1 MTYTSVFGGNTIYP
15 SDVSYLSLALS
26 ADTPLEWPLES
37 SGTEAPAARI
47 IDVTPS
53 ASGFSV
59 VLPDATL
66 TGAGQTLLFNN
77 LSGAESF
84 YVKDYAGNTLA
95 TVTFGTQWQLYL
107 AVTTTAAGTWRV
119 FRYGASTATVQP
131 SALAGYGLTV
141 TGSTLSQALAVTT
154 FSATGLTVA
163 TSNRASAFVWTGTGA
178 GTLNLLA
185 AVTAGNNYFVIVRNE
200 GGGDLTLDPS
210 GTETINNASSLVLRP
225 GDSCTVIT
233 DGLEWYTV
241 GLGQNPVFAFDY
253 TSISVTGGTYT
264 LTGSELNRIAYKF
277 VGALTSDVYVVVPS
291 TVQQYWITNATTG
304 AFNFY
309 VQTYSGT
316 PVQVSQNAKNIYY
329 CDGSNI
335 ILASDPTSFALPVT
349 IADGGTGATTA
360 SAARLN
366 LGITTFADG
375 IVTATTGSAVRT
387 IIGAGT
393 VSSVGVSG
401 GTTGLTTSGGPVT
414 GSGTIT
420 LTGTLAV
427 ANGGTGVTSSTGTGS
442 VVLSSSPTLVTPTL
456 GAASAT
462 SVANALGAVGTP
474 SYTFTGDLNT
484 GMWSPTADTVAVST
498 GGSER
503 MRVTSAG
510 AVLIG
515 TTSGGNAL
523 KVGGALGDL
532 AIGPTTGTQDSYL
545 YMNSTNVFNSIVF
558 QNAGVTYGT
567 LTGFSSTGLYHNFA
581 RHIFRNAAGSTEYGQ
596 FDVSGN
602 FLVTGPGG
610 LGYGT
615 GSGGAVT
622 QITSR
627 TTGVT
632 LNKTNGAITLVSAAG
647 TTTWQSFTVTNSTV
661 AATDVVAVSQKS
673 GTDIYQFVVT
683 NVGAGSFQLSF
694 RTVVGTTTEQ
704 PVFNFAVIKAVTS

>member
-1 MTYTSVFGGNTIYP
+1 VAYTSVFGGNTIYP
-15 SDVSYLSLALS
+15 SDVSYLPLALS

-53 ASGFSV
+53 ASGYSV

-77 LSGAESF
+77 LSGSESF
-84 YVKDYAGNTLA
+84 YVKDFAGNTLA

-141 TGSTLSQALAVTT
+141 TGSALSQAVPVTT
-154 FSATGLTVA
+154 FSTTGLTASVA
-163 TSNRASAFVWTGTGA
+163 NRASAFVWTGSGA
-178 GTLNLLA
+178 GTLNLLP

-210 GTETINNASSLVLRP
+210 GTETINNASTLIMRP

-233 DGLEWYTV
+233 DGLEWYTI

-264 LTGSELNRIAYKF
+264 LSGSELNRIAYKF

-309 VQTYSGT
+309 VQTFGGT
-316 PVQVSQNAKNIYY
+316 PVQVNQNAKNIYY
-329 CDGSNI
+329 CDGSGI

-349 IADGGTGATTA
+349 VGDGGTGATTA

-366 LGITTFADG
+366 LGITAFADG
-375 IVTATTGSAVRT
+375 IVTATTGAGVRT
-387 IIGAGT
+387 IIGAAA
-393 VSSVGVSG
+393 SG
-401 GTTGLTTSGGPVT
+401 ANSDITSLSGLTTALS
-414 GSGTIT
+414 
-420 LTGTLAV
+420 V
-427 ANGGTGVTSSTGTGS
+427 AQGGTGTTSSTGTGS

-462 SVANALGAVGTP
+462 SITNGLGAAATP

-484 GMWSPTADTVAVST
+484 GVWSPGVDIIAVST

-503 MRVTSAG
+503 LRVGSTGSVSVGTTSAG
-510 AVLIG
+510 F
-515 TTSGGNAL
+515 AL
-523 KVGGALGDL
+523 RVGGVLGDL
-532 AIGPTTGTQDSYL
+532 KIGPTTGTQDGYL
-545 YMNSTNVFNSIVF
+545 YIDNTNSFGAVVF
-558 QNAGVTYGT
+558 QNAGVTFGT
-567 LTGFSSTGLYHNFA
+567 LTAINSTGLFHNFTN
-581 RHIFRNAAGSTEYGQ
+581 HVFRSSASVEYGR
-596 FDVSGN
+596 FNSSGS
-602 FLVTGPGG
+602 FLITGAGG
-610 LGYGT
+610 IGYGT

-627 TTGVT
+627 TTSVT

-647 TTTWQSFTVTNSTV
+647 TTTWQSFTVNNSTV
-661 AATDVVAVSQKS
+661 ADTDVVCVSQKS
-673 GTDIYQFVVT
+673 GTDTYQYAVT
-683 NVGAGSFQLSF
+683 NVSAGSFQLSF
-694 RTVVGTTTEQ
+694 RTVVGTTVEQ